1 MPTYAYKAL
10 DRQGKQAVGTLPAD
24 NRSGAFDQL
33 AAKGLSPIS
42 VEEQGAAGGLNG
54 TGSRLSR
61 LFGSTAMPG
70 AGPVPAARHVT
81 PPSATKVSK
90 GSIENF
96 TREMANLLSAG
107 LPLSRALALLRREVS
122 QPNAKRVLSEV
133 HDDVV
138 GGMPLADAMAK
149 WPRVF
154 PGVYV
159 AMVRAGESGGFL
171 PVVLQQIAD
180 FRTREQDLVGK
191 VKAAMVYPIVLAC
204 MATGVLIFLLTFFI
218 PRFSSIFSE
227 FGANLPFLTQ
237 IIVGASHVVTN
248 YGVFVAIAI
257 IVLVIAIRRT
267 AATEN
272 GKRFVERTILRT
284 PAVGSVVARLALVRF
299 TRMLGTLVGSGVP
312 LVSSL
317 RTARDALGN
326 MTLADTV
333 SHAIEEVQRG
343 APLSRSLAGNTLL
356 FPTSVVEMIS
366 VAEETGRLDKELVRL
381 STSYEAELER
391 RLRILVALSEPLLL
405 FVMAAIIGTVVVGM
419 LLPVFMLQ
427 DLIK

>member
-10 DRQGKQAVGTLPAD
+10 DRSGKQTVGTLPAD
-24 NRSGAFDQL
+24 NRAGVFDQL
-33 AAKGLSPIS
+33 AARGLSPIS
-42 VEEQGAAGGLNG
+42 VDEQGSAAAAVS
-54 TGSRLSR
+54 GSRLTR
-61 LFGSTAMPG
+61 LFGPAP
-70 AGPVPAARHVT
+70 AGTPVESAKHAPPPA
-81 PPSATKVSK
+81 ATKVSK
-90 GSIENF
+90 TSLESF
-96 TREMANLLSAG
+96 TREMANLLAAG
-107 LPLSRALALLRREVS
+107 LPLSRALALLKREAS
-122 QPNAKRVLSEV
+122 QPNAKRVWGEV

-138 GGMPLADAMAK
+138 GGMSLADALAK

-159 AMVRAGESGGFL
+159 AMVRAGEAGGFL

-227 FGANLPFLTQ
+227 FGGNLPWLTQ
-237 IIVGASHVVTN
+237 IIVGASTLLTDYGLFVGVALLILIVTARRAAATD
-248 YGVFVAIAI
+248 GGKRAIEQ
-257 IVLVIAIRRT
+257 IVL
-267 AATEN
+267 
-272 GKRFVERTILRT
+272 KT
-284 PAVGSVVARLALVRF
+284 PGLGRVVARLALVRF

-312 LVSSL
+312 LVASL

-326 MTLADTV
+326 QTLADTV
-333 SHAIEEVQRG
+333 THAIDEVQRG
-343 APLSRSLAGNTLL
+343 APLSRSLAASPVL
-356 FPTSVVEMIS
+356 FPASVVEMVA

-381 STSYEAELER
+381 STSYEADLER
-391 RLRILVALSEPLLL
+391 RLRMLVSLAEPLLL
-405 FVMAAIIGTVVVGM
+405 LVMAAIIGTVVVGM